1 MELSK
6 NYWSKSWGWLLS
18 SFLVMLGFT
27 ACDDDP
33 ADQPDMYGCPTATF
47 SIKGKVENTAGHA
60 LSGVQVITREMG
72 DTVYTNKEG
81 YFEREF
87 YDVPTDTVRYEL
99 EFTDV
104 NPQPGVLPCEPD
116 TLKVTF
122 LRTELN
128 RDENAGIWDEGHA
141 EKEIRVILKEKRDE

>member
-18 SFLVMLGFT
+18 SFLVVLGFT
-27 ACDDDP
+27 ACDDGTGGEC
-33 ADQPDMYGCPTATF
+33 MYGCPTATF
-47 SIKGKVENTAGHA
+47 SIKGKVENAVGHA
-60 LSGVQVITREMG
+60 LVGVQVITRERG
-72 DTVYTNKEG
+72 DTVYTNHGG

-87 YDVPTDTVRYEL
+87 YAVSTDTVRYEL
-99 EFTDV
+99 EFYDV
-104 NPQPGVLPCEPD
+104 NPQFGIPPCEPD

-141 EKEIRVILKEKRDE
+141 EKEITVVLKEKKDE